1 MESFYW
7 AIIKYGSQ
15 MEGWWGIAICSYES
29 DACHV
34 NSQPK
39 QLILRFAFMKLKIL
53 NFVQSSALNLF
64 LVSEDNKSFC
74 LHLPGGCGKPRWSC
88 VIKLDERLAFY
99 QWDMK
104 SNQVKWVL
112 RSQLISL
119 GNIRLHY
126 TVTTP
131 NSSQLIQ
138 LWLRRGPGTG
148 WHGTWSSLPLR
159 RSCLVKLRYSTLRG
173 EF

>member
-7 AIIKYGSQ
+7 AIIKYWSQ

-53 NFVQSSALNLF
+53 YFVQSSALNLF

-88 VIKLDERLAFY
+88 VIRLDERLAFY

-119 GNIRLHY
+119 GNICLHY

-131 NSSQLIQ
+131 NSSHLM
-138 LWLRRGPGTG
+138 
-148 WHGTWSSLPLR
+148 
-159 RSCLVKLRYSTLRG
+159 
-173 EF
+173 